1 MIDNVWQSENPTV
14 SPPTPAV
21 VFGDSGDGAP
31 AVVPSGAGDR
41 ASPLPKGSASADSQ
55 EIPATPATRDG
66 GNRFTNPF
74 RRRSVGKDTHHEQKD
89 PPPKP
94 ESSDP
99 STDETKVRLYPNVNI
114 HPVLTCFKAP
124 PPSCSLEVLYP
135 PQTSQDPPATVDV
148 VIVDHFGKDNESTWI
163 WADPKIPPTKE
174 SLARKW
180 LSNVTLNQPWLQK
193 VKSKVSRGTGAAE
206 GAGGPEGIGGAEGTG
221 GSEGTGGHE
230 GTDDPKGTDGPKG
243 TGDPEDTKD
252 PEEQRDPEGA
262 RNPKDTR
269 DPEDTRNPEDP
280 RDPEDTGGPEGPKDP
295 EGARDPEDPKD
306 LEGARD
312 PEDTRGLEYPKDHEG
327 TRDPGDPRNSEGPGD
342 PEDPRDMKDAKGR
355 KAPQDLGDPKEQ
367 KDPESS
373 RDSEDARNVK
383 GAKSGKEPQDLGDP
397 KEPKDSGSPR
407 DPEDARNAE
416 DAKGGKEPKDS
427 GGPRDPEDARNAE
440 DAKGGKEPKDSG
452 APRDPEDARNV
463 EDSKGGKEPQDLGGP
478 KEQKDERK
486 KVAPGSQDKNL
497 AQRIF
502 GKRGQKQNPQTDQ
515 AATKGVRRQK
525 TVTFGQL
532 TEDPSLPRKE
542 QAQPKSNVEQ
552 NSGDQSGVQPAKGM
566 SEKDGA
572 NKSPATRSPKETLSI
587 DWLDTKNM
595 LRKPFP
601 GARILKFEYPTTS
614 GPDGPKVTLDQ
625 AAEKLRSRLLILRN
639 DGQNAPIVFIG
650 RGVGVVVIEQAL
662 IQISQLPKEEEITR
676 QILESTA
683 GIIFLAASSD
693 SRDYFAGRDAWFPP
707 KGTASTISP
716 TAHSREF
723 KHAVERKNIF
733 LARLQW
739 SNKSSNSDD
748 TNYSQVSGLIRR
760 FKNSH
765 QFLTAA
771 FERDIGAVEALLD
784 QGVNSN
790 VQNGSGQSALHIAVQ
805 NDDFPMARLLL
816 GKGSADIALQ
826 DNKGQS
832 ALHFAVQRALHVT
845 VQKDELP
852 EDKFRVIELLL
863 AKGADAKAPN
873 KDGHSATNLADSS
886 QNKEIKSRLEKPLLV
901 EGPSA
906 STRPEWKK
914 PEPPADRNAV
924 SACKNFRA
932 TLTEFFLINGREH
945 RIIDKQASVY
955 EVLYEQ
961 DPESILKHDRPSTL
975 KEKRTCQWFHLPAN
989 NVSDM
994 PLPKL
999 KRDLTNI
1006 EQTAWINVCLAIVT
1020 Q

>member
-1 MIDNVWQSENPTV
+1 M

-55 EIPATPATRDG
+55 EIPATPATPATRDG
-66 GNRFTNPF
+66 GNRFINPF

-148 VIVDHFGKDNESTWI
+148 VIVDHFGKDNGSTWI
-163 WADPKIPPTKE
+163 WADPEIPPTKE

-193 VKSKVSRGTGAAE
+193 VKSKVSRGTGGAE

-427 GGPRDPEDARNAE
+427 GGPRDPEDA
-440 DAKGGKEPKDSG
+440 KGGKEPKDSG

-463 EDSKGGKEPQDLGGP
+463 EGGKEPQDLGGP

-625 AAEKLRSRLLILRN
+625 AAEKLRSRLLTLRN